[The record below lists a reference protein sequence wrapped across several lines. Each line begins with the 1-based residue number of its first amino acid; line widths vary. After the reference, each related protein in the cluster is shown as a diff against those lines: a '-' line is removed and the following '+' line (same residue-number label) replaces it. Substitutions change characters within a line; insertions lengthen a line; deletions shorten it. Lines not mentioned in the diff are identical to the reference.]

1 MLIFSPNNLALR
13 FHIFAPACI
22 RPLSLAGSGEKGG
35 PGEKKGTGEKKWWD
49 EKRSRVKKDGQWK
62 PSRKIKHLPCIS
74 RLVIPAHGDNL
85 RIPWLLQEFC
95 ETRGGWGKNPSGFQC
110 KPRQAPRLRWS
121 VDRCRLVKMAA
132 IVCKTCLNVCMQDFF
147 NFRQWGR
154 IIIHKK
160 VKLLL
165 VDNSHIQ
172 LDRTLSI
179 TQPFFWLGLLRR
191 IFPSRYPIEYFG
203 PRGQERYIASVS
215 PFVRLCGTV

>member
-1 MLIFSPNNLALR
+1 MGWKKEPS
-13 FHIFAPACI
+13 
-22 RPLSLAGSGEKGG
+22 EKN
-35 PGEKKGTGEKKWWD
+35 
-49 EKRSRVKKDGQWK
+49 GQWK

-132 IVCKTCLNVCMQDFF
+132 IVCKTCLNVCMQEFF

-160 VKLLL
+160 ANLLL
-165 VDNSHIQ
+165 VDNYIY
-172 LDRTLSI
+172 SI
-179 TQPFFWLGLLRR
+179 ESYFKHHPAFILVLIAQKD
-191 IFPSRYPIEYFG
+191 FPI
-203 PRGQERYIASVS
+203 SVS
-215 PFVRLCGTV
+215 DWVFWSEGTRKVHCLRFTIC

>member
-1 MLIFSPNNLALR
+1 M
-13 FHIFAPACI
+13 
-22 RPLSLAGSGEKGG
+22 
-35 PGEKKGTGEKKWWD
+35 KKN
-49 EKRSRVKKDGQWK
+49 GQWK

-165 VDNSHIQ
+165 VDKSYIQ
-172 LDRTLSI
+172 LNRLSHLGIRLSI
-179 TQPFFWLGLLRR
+179 LVRGDKKGTLPPFHHLLGYMALSRSEGTRKVHCLRVKMVV
-191 IFPSRYPIEYFG
+191 I
-203 PRGQERYIASVS
+203 
-215 PFVRLCGTV
+215 TVLVGAARANWEK